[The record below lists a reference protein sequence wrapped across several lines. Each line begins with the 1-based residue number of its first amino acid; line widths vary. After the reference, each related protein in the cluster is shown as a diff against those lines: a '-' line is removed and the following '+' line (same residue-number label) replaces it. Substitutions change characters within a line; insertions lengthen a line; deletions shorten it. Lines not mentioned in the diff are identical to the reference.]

1 MKTLIT
7 KNGDTVVVNLDG
19 RLDFETNIPF
29 KEDLDKLID
38 DTKTDSAPTKF
49 IFNLENLEFVGS
61 SGISG
66 FVQTLKDFSESTSTK
81 PRYCNV
87 RSEFR
92 RIFKAFDEKEVF
104 EFFDNEDR
112 AKKSFDQ

>member
-1 MKTLIT
+1 MKTLIK

-29 KEDLDKLID
+29 REDLEKLID
-38 DTKTDSAPTKF
+38 DSNMSSAPTKF
-49 IFNLENLEFVGS
+49 IFNMENLEFVGS
-61 SGISG
+61 SGISS
-66 FVQTLKDFSESTSTK
+66 FVQTLKDFSEVTPTK

-92 RIFKAFDEKEVF
+92 QIFKAFDENEVF
-104 EFFDNEDR
+104 EFFESEDR